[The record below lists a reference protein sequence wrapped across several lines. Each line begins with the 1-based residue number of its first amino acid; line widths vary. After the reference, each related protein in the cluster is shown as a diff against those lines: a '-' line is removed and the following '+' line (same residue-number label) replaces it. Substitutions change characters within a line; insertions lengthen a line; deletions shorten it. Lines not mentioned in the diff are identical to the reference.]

1 MVTPKDKKHS
11 GRVVARWVK
20 GGGMKYSEA
29 IQEAVEPQEFYDEWE
44 SWKDGMR
51 NYYEDASRFK
61 KNMAPK
67 RFNNPSIEEWEK
79 PDHINKK
86 LTKELRIRKAAKAKQ
101 RMKDKNVFIV

>member
-1 MVTPKDKKHS
+1 MPDFNTPDMNDPFAVDAVTN
-11 GRVVARWVK
+11 
-20 GGGMKYSEA
+20 
-29 IQEAVEPQEFYDEWE
+29 QQAVEPQEFYDEWE
-44 SWKDGMR
+44 SWEDGMR

-67 RFNNPSIEEWEK
+67 RFNNLEEWEK